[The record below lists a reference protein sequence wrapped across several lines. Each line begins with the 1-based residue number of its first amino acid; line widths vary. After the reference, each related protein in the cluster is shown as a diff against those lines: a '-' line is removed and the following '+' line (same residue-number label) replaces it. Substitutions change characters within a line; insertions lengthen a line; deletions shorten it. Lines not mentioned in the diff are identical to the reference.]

1 MTNDELKIVFLGVLM
16 VFAGIVS
23 IEMIYQVTRW
33 IL

>member
-1 MTNDELKIVFLGVLM
+1 MTNDDLKTTFLGVLM
-16 VFAGIVS
+16 VLAGIVS